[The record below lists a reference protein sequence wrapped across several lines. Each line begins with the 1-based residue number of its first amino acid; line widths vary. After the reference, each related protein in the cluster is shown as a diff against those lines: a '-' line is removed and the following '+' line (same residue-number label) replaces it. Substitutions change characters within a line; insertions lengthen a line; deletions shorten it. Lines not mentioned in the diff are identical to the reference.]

1 MSLILP
7 RTLTAMLLLWAM
19 SVGSLVA
26 EEQNLSPEQA
36 EFFEQ
41 KIRPLLIERCLE
53 CHSHGKK
60 IKGGL
65 ALDSRAGWRKGGDT
79 GPAMIAEKPDD
90 SLLIQAVRY
99 TDADLKMPPT
109 GKLTDAE
116 IALLEQWVKLGVPDP
131 RNEVPV
137 AQSAKGYD
145 PEAAKTHWAYQPLK
159 TAQAPHVRD
168 AWPLG
173 DLDHFVMLAM
183 NQRGY
188 QPSPDADRAVW
199 LRRVSLDLT
208 GLPPTTADVDAFLSD
223 ASADPHAAAVDRLL
237 NSRAFGERW
246 ARAWLDLVGY
256 ADQIGSANNVP
267 AEHAWRYRDYV
278 IQSFQDHKPYD
289 VFLREQLAGDLL
301 TASTLEER
309 KNQLTATGFLVL
321 GNVNIVDSD
330 KLLMQMDL
338 VDQQVEKIG
347 KTFLAMTLNCVRC
360 HDHKFDPIS
369 TTDYY
374 GLAGILASTDATY
387 KAERGIWSSVLKL
400 PLPESLAEFTQREAA
415 QRTHEKL
422 VTALAQER
430 TAVEK
435 RLENVRTELT
445 AAADKTALEKEQ
457 ADLAARL
464 RDIEQRLRHR
474 NYLAPTAP
482 VAFGVRDGVSISD
495 ARTQVRGNP
504 HVLGEIVP
512 RGFVSVA
519 SHGTIPEIPKDE
531 SGRRQL
537 ADWLTGPASPL
548 VARTAVNRVWQ
559 KLFGRGI
566 VPSVDYFGLRSEP
579 PSHPE
584 LLDHLAQAFIDDG
597 WSYSKLIRR
606 IVLSRTYRQTSE
618 LSANS
623 QAALA
628 ADPDNVWLWRMSPRR
643 LDAEMLRDAVLLTSG
658 TLQPYAGG
666 PSLVPEFPENVGG
679 LDPKDVNPVS
689 FSLRKFR
696 EEQSRIRT
704 VYLPVVR
711 SSDQRGPGD
720 VLNFFDFPQPAQMTG
735 SRSTTAVSSQAL
747 FLLNGPLFKEA
758 AKHLAAEFRAQGP
771 SGKNSPVISALGLR
785 IWNRPLTAEE
795 EANLQA
801 FLQAAAEADGPDAAW
816 LQLVHAMLVSNE
828 FLFRL

>member
-1 MSLILP
+1 M
-7 RTLTAMLLLWAM
+7 
-19 SVGSLVA
+19 
-26 EEQNLSPEQA
+26 
-36 EFFEQ
+36 
-41 KIRPLLIERCLE
+41 
-53 CHSHGKK
+53 
-60 IKGGL
+60 
-65 ALDSRAGWRKGGDT
+65 
-79 GPAMIAEKPDD
+79 
-90 SLLIQAVRY
+90 
-99 TDADLKMPPT
+99 
-109 GKLTDAE
+109 
-116 IALLEQWVKLGVPDP
+116 
-131 RNEVPV
+131 
-137 AQSAKGYD
+137 
-145 PEAAKTHWAYQPLK
+145 
-159 TAQAPHVRD
+159 
-168 AWPLG
+168 
-173 DLDHFVMLAM
+173 
-183 NQRGY
+183 
-188 QPSPDADRAVW
+188 
-199 LRRVSLDLT
+199 
-208 GLPPTTADVDAFLSD
+208 
-223 ASADPHAAAVDRLL
+223 
-237 NSRAFGERW
+237 
-246 ARAWLDLVGY
+246 
-256 ADQIGSANNVP
+256 
-267 AEHAWRYRDYV
+267 
-278 IQSFQDHKPYD
+278 
-289 VFLREQLAGDLL
+289 
-301 TASTLEER
+301 
-309 KNQLTATGFLVL
+309 
-321 GNVNIVDSD
+321 
-330 KLLMQMDL
+330 
-338 VDQQVEKIG
+338 
-347 KTFLAMTLNCVRC
+347 
-360 HDHKFDPIS
+360 
-369 TTDYY
+369 
-374 GLAGILASTDATY
+374 
-387 KAERGIWSSVLKL
+387 
-400 PLPESLAEFTQREAA
+400 
-415 QRTHEKL
+415 
-422 VTALAQER
+422 
-430 TAVEK
+430 
-435 RLENVRTELT
+435 
-445 AAADKTALEKEQ
+445 
-457 ADLAARL
+457 
-464 RDIEQRLRHR
+464 
-474 NYLAPTAP
+474 
-482 VAFGVRDGVSISD
+482 AFGVRDGVSISD

-758 AKHLAAEFRAQGP
+758 AKHLPAEFRAQGP